1 MAAPGKVFLFSGG
14 FVIVVYN
21 RDWTVV
27 FKKPEM
33 IIGTQKL
40 DFRQPTVTVR
50 LRNLL
55 RVALIENLL
64 KKVALSVTVHGR
76 LNTGLFD
83 CTVADSWSHAV
94 TCPRRPQACGLTASS
109 VETSCEPNV
118 PNPWFSLT
126 QV

>member
-21 RDWTVV
+21 RYRTVV

-33 IIGTQKL
+33 IVGTQKL
-40 DFRQPTVTVR
+40 DFCQPTVTVR

-64 KKVALSVTVHGR
+64 KKVALSESIVSHSPRQVEYRIVR
-76 LNTGLFD
+76 LH
-83 CTVADSWSHAV
+83 CS
-94 TCPRRPQACGLTASS
+94 
-109 VETSCEPNV
+109 
-118 PNPWFSLT
+118 
-126 QV
+126 